1 MVMTVPLNK
10 GELSRQAIL
19 RTALEQSRKIGLEGL
34 TIGSLADVLQR
45 SKSGVFAHFGSRED
59 LQLAVL
65 EEGARQFIDEVFVPA
80 LKEKRGL
87 PRLRALYR
95 GWLKRMVDTK
105 VGGCIFVEGA
115 AEFGNGDGPVKEK
128 ISDLQLQWRK
138 QLTKTVELTIE
149 ASPKCKADPEQ
160 IAFELFSLVLGVHHD
175 ARMFGTKDAMR
186 LGEAAFERLVQVNHF
201 TPT

>member
-1 MVMTVPLNK
+1 MNAPLNK
-10 GELSRQAIL
+10 GELSRQVIL
-19 RTALEQSRKIGLEGL
+19 RTALEQARKIGLEGL

-115 AEFGNGDGPVKEK
+115 AEFGNGAGLVREK
-128 ISDLQLQWRK
+128 ISELQAQWRK
-138 QLTKTVELTIE
+138 QLAKTVELTVE
-149 ASPKCKADPEQ
+149 ASPKSKADPDQ
-160 IAFELFSLVLGVHHD
+160 LAFELFSLTLGVHHD
-175 ARMFGTKDAMR
+175 ARMFGAKDALR
-186 LGEAAFERLVQVNHF
+186 RGEAAFERLVQVHELS
-201 TPT
+201 PK

>member
-1 MVMTVPLNK
+1 MNAAPNK

-19 RTALEQSRKIGLEGL
+19 RTALEQARKIGLEGL

-59 LQLAVL
+59 LQLAVI

-87 PRLRALYR
+87 PRLRALFK
-95 GWLKRMVDTK
+95 GWLRRVCDLEA
-105 VGGCIFVEGA
+105 GGCIFVEAA
-115 AEFGNGDGPVKEK
+115 AEFGNSDGPIKEK
-128 ISDLQLQWRK
+128 VADLQGQWRT
-138 QLTKTVELTIE
+138 QLTKAIELTVQ
-149 ASPKCKADPEQ
+149 ASPKSSADPEQ
-160 IAFELFSLVLGVHHD
+160 LAFEIFSLVLGVHHD
-175 ARMFGTKDAMR
+175 ARMFGDPKTWMR
-186 LGEAAFERLVQVNHF
+186 RGDAAFERLVQAHDL